1 MQASPMKNLVL
12 SSFLL
17 IFLISCGTYSK
28 NFQVSESKIES
39 FTPEF
44 LMNSPKEKSF
54 RMSIDA
60 YGNNFSGIVVSKKIN
75 PNHYRFAFL
84 NEFGAKMLDFEL
96 GNQEMKIHSVMEQ
109 LDRKIILNLLKK
121 DFNLLFNENNKITQ
135 TFDSEE
141 FKILQSEINSQT
153 VYYFLKNDSLQKMV
167 LVSGKKEKICLEYMY
182 KNTAFPDVEISH
194 GNVKIKIYLHLL
206 D

>member
-1 MQASPMKNLVL
+1 MKSLVL

-17 IFLISCGTYSK
+17 IFLSSCGTYSK
-28 NFQVSESKIES
+28 NFQVSEKKIKS
-39 FTPEF
+39 YTPEF

-60 YGNNFSGIVVSKKIN
+60 YGNNLSGIVVSKKIN

-96 GNQEMKIHSVMEQ
+96 ENQEMKIHSVIEQ

-141 FKILQSEINSQT
+141 FKILKSEINSQS
-153 VYYFLKNDSLQKMV
+153 VYYFLKNNSLQKTV
-167 LVSGKKEKICLEYMY
+167 LASGKKEKIRLEYIY

-194 GNVKIKIYLHLL
+194 GKVKIKIYLHLL
-206 D
+206 DSN